1 MTCDPLRFA
10 FDLGT
15 NSIGWVVFRLD
26 HEPADNTTSATVT
39 ELLGCGVRLFDD
51 GRNPKDGSSLAEM
64 RRVPRSARRRRDRF
78 LDRRANLIA
87 LLVELQLMPANAEER
102 RKLVDLDPYAL
113 RARGLDHSLSHFEL
127 GRALFHLNQRRG
139 FKSNRRADRK
149 ADGKEKGKIS
159 DAAGK
164 LREALDADGARTFG
178 EFLWRRHGGPQGN
191 ATPRTRRAV
200 RIRLE
205 GEGSKA
211 LYEYYPLREMLETEF
226 DTLLAKQRQ
235 YHPEI
240 LTDAAIDQI
249 QRAIFW
255 QRPLKPV
262 EPGRCTLVPSEP
274 RLAKALP
281 SVEER
286 TIYETLNHLRY
297 GEGVTRDKVLT
308 MEQRDLVAAALIQGT
323 KGQKVS
329 FKTLRSALKLGS
341 SVRFSLEDSG
351 KEGLDDFS
359 ARSAKAIA
367 HKDLFGPRWHG
378 LPLDERDAIVQRLI
392 GSEDEERIQAWLV
405 KSFNL
410 KADAA
415 LAVAKWRI
423 SEPEAAL
430 SHQNRFDERWSS
442 FQQET
447 RAAIVRRLTGAEDE
461 NEIVAWLSLD
471 YGLEEENARK
481 VAKWSPREGVARL
494 GKSATKAVL
503 AELKA
508 DVIQYSEAVR
518 RAGEKLGLEWHH
530 SDFRDGVI
538 DLPLPYYGRI
548 LERQVSFGSGNPE
561 DADEKRYG
569 RVANPTVHIGL
580 GQLRRIVNKLIVAYG
595 EPSQIVV
602 ELARDLKLTKEQKDK
617 QKSENKKNQDANEQR
632 RKELEKL
639 GQEDTGENRL
649 KLRLFE
655 EQQRAN
661 DGIALCPYSL
671 KQIPIAS
678 LFSDDVEIDHILPYS
693 RTLDD
698 TRANRIVCYRAA
710 NREKRQKSPYEA
722 FGHQA
727 NWNEIVAAAKNLP
740 ANKRW
745 RFAPDAMERFES
757 KERNFLARQINETRY
772 LSRLAR
778 LYLGAATG
786 STDQVYV
793 TTGQLT
799 AMLRA
804 RWGLNSILGDENRKV
819 RADHRHHAVDAITIG
834 AIDRSLL
841 QEMAR
846 RAGQAEEEGRT
857 RITADVP
864 EPFPGF
870 RDAAFKQVRAIT
882 VSIKPEHG
890 KGGALH
896 EDTAYGLVK
905 DKSEADEIG
914 NLVFR
919 KPLVDLNA
927 NEIDSVRDPHL
938 RRKLQDLAAPFRNEK
953 GKLIDEK
960 RLKAALEGFSIP
972 ETLKNGTMLARQVRR
987 VRIGKAKGG
996 EVHIRDPRTGAVYKA
1011 LLPGENHHIDIVQ
1024 MRDGTWQGFA
1034 ATVFDV
1040 NQKDWRPRWERE
1052 KLGGKLVMRI
1062 HKGDMIEVESKERPG
1077 ERVIM
1082 TVHRLSP
1089 SNNVLYLAS
1098 HNEGGELSKRHDD
1111 KDDLFRW
1118 DFANIGGLKGR
1129 KARKV
1134 AINELG
1140 THKFS
1145 KSNC

>member
-1 MTCDPLRFA
+1 MTSPMPLRFA
-10 FDLGT
+10 FDFGT
-15 NSIGWVVFRLD
+15 NSIGWAVYGLD
-26 HEPADNTTSATVT
+26 RKPSGSASPASVA

-51 GRNPKDGSSLAEM
+51 GRNPKDGHSLAEM

-78 LDRRANLIA
+78 LERRGNLIA
-87 LLVELQLMPANAEER
+87 LLADIGLMPSSVEER
-102 RKLVDLDPYAL
+102 RKLIELDPYAL
-113 RARGLDHSLSHFEL
+113 RARGLDQPLSPYEL

-149 ADGKEKGKIS
+149 ADDKEKGKIAQ
-159 DAAGK
+159 AASK
-164 LREALDADGARTFG
+164 LRHALDAENVRTFG
-178 EFLWRRHGGPQGN
+178 EFLWRRHGGPDGS
-191 ATPRTRRAV
+191 ATPRTRHSV

-211 LYEYYPLREMLETEF
+211 LYEFYPLREMLEAEF
-226 DTLLAKQRQ
+226 SALLAVQMKH
-235 YHPEI
+235 HPTI
-240 LTDAAIDQI
+240 LTEQAVRELR
-249 QRAIFW
+249 RAIFW

-262 EPGRCTLVPSEP
+262 EPGRCTLVPTEP
-274 RLAKALP
+274 RLPKALP

-297 GEGVTRDKVLT
+297 GEGVSRDKALT
-308 MEQRDLVAAALIQGT
+308 KEQRDLLATMLTQGT
-323 KGQKVS
+323 KGKKVS
-329 FKTLRSALKLGS
+329 FETLRSALKLGS

-359 ARSAKAIA
+359 SRSARVFA
-367 HKDLFGPRWHG
+367 HKDWFGPRWLA
-378 LPLDERDAIVQRLI
+378 LPLDVRDAIVEHLI
-392 GSEDEERIQAWLV
+392 EEDDEEKV
-405 KSFNL
+405 
-410 KADAA
+410 
-415 LAVAKWRI
+415 
-423 SEPEAAL
+423 
-430 SHQNRFDERWSS
+430 
-442 FQQET
+442 
-447 RAAIVRRLTGAEDE
+447 
-461 NEIVAWLSLD
+461 VAWLEANQGLD
-471 YGLEEENARK
+471 DTAARRI
-481 VAKWSPREGVARL
+481 ARWSPREGVARL
-494 GKSATKAVL
+494 GKTANSAVL
-503 AELKA
+503 TELKT
-508 DVIQYSEAVR
+508 DIIQYNEAVR
-518 RAGEKLGLEWHH
+518 RAGEKRGVSWHH

-548 LERQVSFGSGNPE
+548 VERQVSFGTGNPE
-561 DADEKRYG
+561 HNDEKRYG
-569 RVANPTVHIGL
+569 RVTNPTVHIGL
-580 GQLRRIVNKLIVAYG
+580 GQLRRIVNKLVVAYG

-602 ELARDLKLTKEQKDK
+602 EFARDLKLTQEQKEKARRDN
-617 QKSENKKNQDANEQR
+617 SKNREANDQR
-632 RKELEKL
+632 RKALEKN
-639 GQEDTGENRL
+639 GQDDNGENRL
-649 KLRLFE
+649 RLKLFE

-661 DGIALCPYSL
+661 GGVALCPYSL
-671 KQIPIAS
+671 KPIGIET
-678 LFSDDVEIDHILPYS
+678 LFSPDVEIDHILPYS

-698 TRANRIVCYRAA
+698 TRANRTLCYRTA
-710 NREKRQKSPYEA
+710 NREKRRHSPYEA
-722 FGHQA
+722 FGRRTD
-727 NWNEIVAAAKNLP
+727 WNDLVEAAKNLS

-745 RFAPDAMERFES
+745 RFAPDAMERFER
-757 KERNFLARQINETRY
+757 KERDFLARQINETRH

-786 STDQVYV
+786 SIDQVYV

-819 RADHRHHAVDAITIG
+819 RADHRHHAIDAITIG

-841 QEMAR
+841 QEMSR

-870 RDAAFKQVRAIT
+870 RDAAFARVRAIT
-882 VSIKPEHG
+882 ISIKPDHG

-905 DKSEADEIG
+905 DEAEAAEIG

-919 KPLVDLNA
+919 KPLVDLTA
-927 NEIDSVRDPHL
+927 NEIDSIRNPHL
-938 RRKLQDLAAPFRNEK
+938 RKTLQDLAAPFRNDK
-953 GKLIDEK
+953 GKLLDEK
-960 RLKAALEGFSIP
+960 GLKAALAAFRVKEVHGGK
-972 ETLKNGTMLARQVRR
+972 EVERQVRR

-996 EVHIRDPRTGAVYKA
+996 EVHIKDRRTGAVYKA

-1024 MRDGTWQGFA
+1024 MRDGTWHGFA

-1052 KLGGKLVMRI
+1052 KCGGKLVMRI
-1062 HKGDMIEVESKERPG
+1062 HKGDMIEVDAKERPG

-1089 SNNVLYLAS
+1089 SNNVLYLAQ
-1098 HNEGGELSKRHDD
+1098 HNEGGELGKRHDN

-1118 DFANIGGLKGR
+1118 DFANISGLKAR

-1134 AINELG
+1134 AINEIGFLWYG
-1140 THKFS
+1140 